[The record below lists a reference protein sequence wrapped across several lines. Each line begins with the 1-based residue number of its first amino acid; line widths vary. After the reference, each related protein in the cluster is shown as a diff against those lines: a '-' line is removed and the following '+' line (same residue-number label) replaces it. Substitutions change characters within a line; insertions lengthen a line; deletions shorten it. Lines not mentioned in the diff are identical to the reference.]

1 MPDMTLSEQLIQFS
15 RQLDF
20 SDIPADASA
29 NAKLH
34 VLDTIGICLA
44 ASQDDTA
51 QAVKRAMARIGTHPE
66 SSVIGGTGKFSAAA
80 AALINSSAAHGPDFD
95 DTHQG
100 SVIHISSVVVPA
112 SLAVAESV
120 GASGRDFLTAVVSG
134 YETTTRLGMA
144 APGIFHMRGY
154 HATSLVGIFGA
165 VLIAGKLS
173 GLDAGVQCNALGIA
187 GSQASGILECL
198 NAKSSLKQIQPGWA
212 AYSGIIASIL
222 AQEGVTGPNTVFEGR
237 YGFFN
242 SFLPEG
248 NYDLKKAVA
257 NLGTTWEVN
266 DIAYK
271 RYPCCHHTQAFLDCV
286 KEIREANPF
295 SLDDIDE
302 IECVISPMQ
311 AELLCHPREDRY
323 EPKTAYTA
331 KFSLPYVVSV
341 MLHRGKV
348 GLREF
353 SDETI
358 KDDSILK
365 LARRLKFT
373 ESDDTGYPGS
383 FPGWVRIKLKDARTF
398 EHRMAANRGAQAN
411 PASEAEI
418 VGKFED
424 NASIV
429 LPREK
434 VHQLRALIMDIEHV
448 PDVRALSACTSI

>member
-1 MPDMTLSEQLIQFS
+1 MPDMPLSEQLIRFS
-15 RQLDF
+15 RNLDF
-20 SDIPADASA
+20 SDIPGDALA

-51 QAVKRAMARIGTHPE
+51 QAVKRAMARIGTNPE

-80 AALINSSAAHGPDFD
+80 AAMINSSAAHGPDFD

-120 GASGRDFLTAVVSG
+120 GAGGRDFLTAVVAG

-165 VLIAGKLS
+165 ALIAGKLN

-187 GSQASGILECL
+187 GSQAAGILECL
-198 NAKSSLKQIQPGWA
+198 NAKSSLKQIQSGWA
-212 AYSGIIASIL
+212 AYSGIVASLL
-222 AQEGVTGPNTVFEGR
+222 AEEGVTGPNTVFEGR

-242 SFLPEG
+242 AFLPEG
-248 NYDLKKAVA
+248 NYDLEKAVA
-257 NLGTTWEVN
+257 NLGTAWEVN

-271 RYPCCHHTQAFLDCV
+271 LYPCCHHTQAFLDCV
-286 KEIREANPF
+286 KEITRANPF
-295 SLDDIDE
+295 SLDDIEE
-302 IECVISPMQ
+302 IECIISPMQ

-323 EPKTAYTA
+323 VPKTAYTA

-358 KDDSILK
+358 QDESILK

-373 ESDDTGYPGS
+373 ESDETGYPGS
-383 FPGWVRIKLKDARTF
+383 FPGWVRIKLKDSRAF

-424 NASIV
+424 NAAIV

-434 VHQLRALIMDIEHV
+434 IDRLKALVMDIEHV
-448 PDVRALSACTSI
+448 PDVRALAACTST